1 MSQSGAAGSHPGQC
15 HGCHCWQVMS
25 TLDNMALT
33 LLIMPMMT
41 VQDVCAGDEGVAGVV
56 NISSLISG
64 L

>member
-33 LLIMPMMT
+33 LLVMSMMT
-41 VQDVCAGDEGVAGVV
+41 VQDDGVAGVV

-64 L
+64 LSGVP

>member
-1 MSQSGAAGSHPGQC
+1 
-15 HGCHCWQVMS
+15 MS
-25 TLDNMALT
+25 TLDNVALT